1 MVKTDSSDHSQ
12 NFGTFG
18 EFLRLAIPD
27 WPGFDITP
35 VRESFWDSNYSP
47 SGGSW
52 TDKVE
57 DAEIPNVSPN
67 SLWNSSLTSVWE
79 SESATWSSTCDNC
92 NSVDSTDD
100 APINENALSNSEIP
114 AGENKESTVGEFDPF
129 LTPSAL
135 WISQLNEMK
144 ENFTGSSESSTLS
157 FSLFSDPSQAPHP
170 DGSQN
175 SVETEGKVE
184 IITTEH
190 ST

>member
-1 MVKTDSSDHSQ
+1 MSD
-12 NFGTFG
+12 
-18 EFLRLAIPD
+18 E
-27 WPGFDITP
+27 
-35 VRESFWDSNYSP
+35 
-47 SGGSW
+47 
-52 TDKVE
+52 KVFPK
-57 DAEIPNVSPN
+57 PNVSPN